1 MLDWASGELYS
12 ENFDAV
18 IHLKFDE
25 LKCISE
31 ETNLKELL
39 SWSCILTLNQI
50 SEILETPEKVLYLI
64 DGMDEF
70 SFNPHIQISSPTDPS
85 QKGPIMDILHCL
97 LRDLML
103 LESSVIVTTRYTAAA
118 ELSNLFNKP
127 LCFTEIVGFSERGV
141 QEYLHK
147 FLQGEQLF
155 RKANEILLTAC
166 SVPLLCWMV
175 FFCLEK
181 HFTGSDHVM
190 RELKTTTSIYV
201 HFVSTL
207 LEHHDQSQFVLTMLR
222 SLGQLAEEGVKKRQ
236 VLFDEKSVSKTGLD
250 FLTNVFLYKVMTFLC
265 GLFNEKASSSLF
277 KKMKST
283 VPHTIKLKKTQLKKK
298 LMERIPAMTRQYGLE
313 LFALHCLYELQD
325 ERFVRE
331 ALKTHNFMDLS
342 NVSLRS
348 TDSWVLLYCL
358 QCCPHIRDLNLMYC
372 DLTAEKLNLKLVIL
386 NESWGSVII
395 SLVQSCTS
403 LQELRRKCSKPTEE
417 NQSHI
422 CNEEVEIHFKP
433 KVLEKLEESAIS
445 KPSSS
450 GLNLH
455 LLPVCQFCVHIVDPD
470 QWVQVEPSVCTD
482 EGGSEFRISTPAGR
496 FECSRTRMRWVCA
509 GDVTLQYRAVDGRF
523 LRAELERLQ
532 CERIGPVTDVTVI
545 SGKLEEAHLPH
556 YTCLAE
562 SDPSLTDAVKLLTK
576 RDEGISL
583 QSVKL
588 TRYHAKIVQPS
599 FSLTTLIMSWFIK
612 WEEHCNLLLYMRCD
626 CSWKHMPPDPDS
638 KVAIRHKKW
647 SDIIVQY
654 KASVID
660 KCKVA
665 TEYNLPCVDLTACY
679 TEPVIIQRS
688 KRQNEKYY
696 CEHVRSVDAS
706 SHLLSNDK
714 NHSIRIEQ
722 FFSPDCDG
730 NKPKSVILRG
740 DSGMGKSFM
749 LQKIMLDWASGELYS
764 EIFDVMFLFKCE
776 ELKCVSGEMNLFE
789 LLSWSCS
796 LTSDQ
801 ISQILELTQEK
812 VLILIDGIDEYVSH
826 PPSHSMLLLTNPS
839 DRARPMDILRSVLK
853 GILLSESFMLVTT
866 RSIADDAVMN
876 LLKGPQRFTEIV
888 GFSERGVQEYFQ
900 KFFQDEKLFRKTY
913 KSLKSNESLLTAC
926 SVPLPCWMVCFCLE
940 KHFTDGDHVMRELK
954 TNTSIYVHFV
964 STLLEH
970 HDQSQSVLTMLRS
983 LGQRAEEGMTKR
995 EGLFVKKSLTVTGL
1009 NPATN
1014 VFLHKDSLKRNNRQ
1028 VPVFKFIHLSFQEFF
1043 TGLYYVLLDEEES
1056 WGKVRELLISLKSK
1070 RVISRPS
1077 PEKRSNPIPSV
1088 MMFLCGLLNEKA
1100 SSSLFKM
1107 IEWTV
1112 PQKTFLKTKLQE
1124 SVLTMRRQHGCEL
1137 FALNCLYELQDEEFV
1152 RRALGDRVSMDLSNV
1167 SLRSTD
1173 CWVLLY
1179 CLQCCPHI
1187 RDLDLMYCDLTT
1199 EKLKILQPALCMC
1212 ETMRLSVEQLSEVG
1226 DLIQNLGE
1234 SKILRELK
1242 VQENE
1247 NSAESLRW
1255 SLNLSITCGD
1265 VLLSSSSSEK
1275 NQSFPAILNISLTCP
1290 QPEISS
1296 TDWTLFLQRLS
1307 KAVNVAEDS
1316 SALNEYVSL
1325 LMSSFHSMG
1334 MKTLD
1339 LKLVSLNES
1348 WASGI
1353 ISLVQTCT
1361 SLQQLS
1367 VCADLLLEE
1376 GIMLLKKSLTDPH
1389 CTVIIEGKCSKPTD
1403 QCKEHDCN
1411 HSCCD
1416 KVKIHFRPKVLEE
1429 QKKLKIS
1436 EPESSGLNLH
1446 PLPVCQ
1452 SCVHIVD
1459 SDQWVQVEALVC
1471 TDEEGSEFRISTPA
1485 GRFECIRTR
1494 MRWVCAGDVTLQYRA
1509 VDGRFLSGELERRI
1523 GPVIDVKMI
1532 SGKLE
1537 EAHLP
1542 HYACLE
1548 KSYPSL
1554 TDAVKVVSIK
1564 DEEVFL
1570 KSVELTRFH
1579 AKILQPSFGPTT
1591 VIKEKGIPVE
1601 QHLDLLIFMTNEDPL
1616 ILHVYFLPL
1625 FDTFSKEKIEQEET
1639 ANNALEIEH
1648 PSPSMKIQMDTLH
1661 VLKVSGA
1668 TVLPEEQITFL
1679 ISIHPIFFKIKQD
1692 IDGDVQMTLIKEQ
1705 HEMFVWK
1712 TIIWK
1717 DKLNQKKD
1725 LMAKLSTEMSKH
1737 NLEGQKRKPQ
1747 KGWSDIILHYKASV
1761 IDKCKFV
1768 TECNLPSDERV
1779 ELAGLYTEPVMIQKS
1794 KEQIEK
1800 YYRQHVRSA
1809 RASGSK
1815 PSSQLLSND
1824 KNHSIKIDQLFSPD
1838 SDGNTPKTVIL
1849 SGDSG
1854 RGKSFMLQKIMV
1866 DWAFGKLY
1874 YRNFD
1879 IIFLLNCEEL
1889 KCISE
1894 EMSLSELL
1902 SWSCSLRSDQIS
1914 QILELKPEKVLIL
1927 IDGIDEYIFHHPSHS
1942 MLLLTNLSDRAR
1954 PMDILRSVSKGIL
1967 LHESFILVT
1976 TRSIAADA
1984 VMNLLKGPQRFT
1996 EIMGFSEKG
2005 VQEYFQKFFQD
2016 EKLFRKTYESRKI
2029 NETTLTACSVPL
2041 LCWMVCFCLK
2051 KHFGSDHVMRELK
2064 TTTSIYVHFVST
2076 LLEHHD
2082 QSQSVLTMLRSLGQR
2097 AEEGVK
2103 RREGLFVENSLTVTG
2118 LNPATNV
2125 FLHKDSLKRNN
2136 RQVPVFK
2143 FMHFSFQE
2151 FFTGLYYVLLD
2162 KEQSWRKVKAL
2173 LNLTS
2178 TWSSPERRSNP
2189 SVMMFLC
2196 GLLNEKVSSSLFE
2209 MIKWTVPHTRKLKT
2223 SLSETV
2229 LTMRRQNGYELFALH
2244 CLYELQNEEFVK
2256 KALGDWVTMDLS
2268 NISLRSTDCWVL
2280 LYCLQCCP
2288 HIRDLDLTY
2297 CDLTSEKLKILQ
2309 PALSMCETMRLSVEH
2324 LSEVGDLIQILGKS
2338 KFLKKMRVQESE
2350 NSAGSPRWSLNLSV
2364 THGDVLLSLNS
2375 SVKNPSF
2382 PAILN
2387 ISLTCPKSEISNTDW
2402 TLFLQRLSKARKIA
2416 EDSSALDEHVRLL
2429 LSSFLSVGLKTL
2441 NLKLVSLNESWASGI
2456 IFLAQTCTSLQELGV
2471 SVSGLLLEDGLMLL
2485 EKSLTDPHCTVIIE
2499 GRKCSKPTDQCKE
2512 QDWSYSCNEK
2522 VKIHF
2527 KPKVLEKLEELTRSE
2542 PKPSG
2547 LNLYPLPVCQ
2557 SCVHIVDSDQWVQV
2571 EPSVCTDK
2579 GGSEFRISTP
2589 AGRFECSRTRM
2600 QWVCAGDVTLQ
2611 YRAVDG
2617 RFLRA
2622 ELERLQCE
2630 RIGPVT
2636 DVTVISG
2643 KLEEAH
2649 LPHYACLAESD
2660 PSLKNNV
2667 RLLSKSDEGISL
2679 QSVELTRY
2687 HAKIV
2692 QPSFSIIT
2700 LILSWFIKWE
2710 EHCDLLLF
2718 MQCKDPLFLHIYFF
2732 PVNDTCS
2739 KEKVEQNEKSSL
2751 LIRHPRPDRPFQL
2764 KTPHLLE
2771 VPGASVQPEEG
2782 ISFRTD
2788 IDPNFFMVR
2797 KQQHGDVQINL
2808 IREVDKKSVWKATI
2822 WKEKF
2827 GHLNPRLGESS
2838 HEEEEQKPSKET
2850 QFVDRNYAALIQRV
2864 SSVKAIADELKNN
2877 GMIHH
2882 ETLSEIKAE
2891 QTNQDKMR
2899 KLFEALNSGGD
2910 TVKNTF
2916 YYALKNQEPSLF
2928 RDLGGDN

>member
-1 MLDWASGELYS
+1 M
-12 ENFDAV
+12 
-18 IHLKFDE
+18 
-25 LKCISE
+25 
-31 ETNLKELL
+31 
-39 SWSCILTLNQI
+39 
-50 SEILETPEKVLYLI
+50 
-64 DGMDEF
+64 
-70 SFNPHIQISSPTDPS
+70 
-85 QKGPIMDILHCL
+85 
-97 LRDLML
+97 
-103 LESSVIVTTRYTAAA
+103 
-118 ELSNLFNKP
+118 
-127 LCFTEIVGFSERGV
+127 
-141 QEYLHK
+141 
-147 FLQGEQLF
+147 
-155 RKANEILLTAC
+155 
-166 SVPLLCWMV
+166 
-175 FFCLEK
+175 
-181 HFTGSDHVM
+181 
-190 RELKTTTSIYV
+190 
-201 HFVSTL
+201 
-207 LEHHDQSQFVLTMLR
+207 
-222 SLGQLAEEGVKKRQ
+222 
-236 VLFDEKSVSKTGLD
+236 
-250 FLTNVFLYKVMTFLC
+250 
-265 GLFNEKASSSLF
+265 
-277 KKMKST
+277 
-283 VPHTIKLKKTQLKKK
+283 
-298 LMERIPAMTRQYGLE
+298 
-313 LFALHCLYELQD
+313 
-325 ERFVRE
+325 
-331 ALKTHNFMDLS
+331 
-342 NVSLRS
+342 
-348 TDSWVLLYCL
+348 
-358 QCCPHIRDLNLMYC
+358 
-372 DLTAEKLNLKLVIL
+372 LNLKLVVL
-386 NESWGSVII
+386 NESWASGII
-395 SLVQSCTS
+395 SLVQSCNS
-403 LQELRRKCSKPTEE
+403 LRELRVSVTGLLLEKGLMLLKKSLTDPHCTVIIEGRKCSKPTEE

-532 CERIGPVTDVTVI
+532 CERIGPVIDVTVI

-588 TRYHAKIVQPS
+588 TQ
-599 FSLTTLIMSWFIK
+599 
-612 WEEHCNLLLYMRCD
+612 
-626 CSWKHMPPDPDS
+626 
-638 KVAIRHKKW
+638 W

-1028 VPVFKFIHLSFQEFF
+1028 
-1043 TGLYYVLLDEEES
+1043 
-1056 WGKVRELLISLKSK
+1056 
-1070 RVISRPS
+1070 
-1077 PEKRSNPIPSV
+1077 
-1088 MMFLCGLLNEKA
+1088 
-1100 SSSLFKM
+1100 
-1107 IEWTV
+1107 
-1112 PQKTFLKTKLQE
+1112 
-1124 SVLTMRRQHGCEL
+1124 
-1137 FALNCLYELQDEEFV
+1137 DEEFV

-1242 VQENE
+1242 
-1247 NSAESLRW
+1247 
-1255 SLNLSITCGD
+1255 
-1265 VLLSSSSSEK
+1265 LSSSSSEK

-1389 CTVIIEGKCSKPTD
+1389 CTVIIEGRKCSKPTD

-1661 VLKVSGA
+1661 VLQVSGA

-2016 EKLFRKTYESRKI
+2016 EKLFRKTYESMKI
-2029 NETTLTACSVPL
+2029 NETILTACSVPL

-2173 LNLTS
+2173 LTS

-2338 KFLKKMRVQESE
+2338 KFLKKMR
-2350 NSAGSPRWSLNLSV
+2350 
-2364 THGDVLLSLNS
+2364 LSLNS

-2527 KPKVLEKLEELTRSE
+2527 KPKVLEKLEEPTRSE

-2557 SCVHIVDSDQWVQV
+2557 SCVHIVDSDQWVHV
-2571 EPSVCTDK
+2571 EPSVCTDD

-2600 QWVCAGDVTLQ
+2600 RWVCAGDVTLQ

-2797 KQQHGDVQINL
+2797 KQQHGHVQINL

-2827 GHLNPRLGESS
+2827 GHLNARLGESS